1 LSGSDKIIGVIAST
15 PVDTQMRVD
24 FVRKKGLEAVGILAA
39 SSPDEQKRLVILTTN
54 TQSLNTI
61 EKIFYENNPAIQTFS
76 WITMQR
82 NLKKN

>member
-54 TQSLNTI
+54 
-61 EKIFYENNPAIQTFS
+61 F
-76 WITMQR
+76 R
-82 NLKKN
+82 DKNRKEIVHFKNRLPLFKYV